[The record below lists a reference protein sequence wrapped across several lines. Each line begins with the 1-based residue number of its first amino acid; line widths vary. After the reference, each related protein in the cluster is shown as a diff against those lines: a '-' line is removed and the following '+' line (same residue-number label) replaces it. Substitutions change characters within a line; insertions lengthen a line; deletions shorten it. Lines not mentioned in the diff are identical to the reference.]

1 LPISAFNRRGISV
14 EKSMPSLTVA
24 QFPCLGDN
32 YGFLIHD
39 ESTGHTAAIDTP
51 CAATYKAELQK
62 RGWTLTHIFNTHQ
75 YVNVFSKKSCVQRVI
90 VL

>member
-1 LPISAFNRRGISV
+1 
-14 EKSMPSLTVA
+14 MPSLTVA